1 MEGKECRTI
10 LIVDDDLLIQT
21 ILSDVLS
28 RHGYFVMTATDGIE
42 ACRKATAR
50 RPDVIIA
57 DKVMPNCDGLE
68 LNDFLK
74 SMSDYRSIP
83 IILVSGQFPGGED
96 EAISMGFF
104 RYVPK
109 PINEATLVT
118 VVENALGVYSP

>member
-10 LIVDDDLLIQT
+10 LIVDDDLFIQT
-21 ILSDVLS
+21 LLSDVLS
-28 RHGYFVMTATDGIE
+28 SHGYFVMTATDGIE
-42 ACRKATAR
+42 ACEKATAR

-57 DKVMPNCDGLE
+57 DKVMPNCDGFE

-83 IILVSGQFPGGED
+83 VILVSGQFSGGED

-104 RYVPK
+104 SYVPK
-109 PINEATLVT
+109 PINEAALVT
-118 VVENALGVYSP
+118 MVKRALEVYSP